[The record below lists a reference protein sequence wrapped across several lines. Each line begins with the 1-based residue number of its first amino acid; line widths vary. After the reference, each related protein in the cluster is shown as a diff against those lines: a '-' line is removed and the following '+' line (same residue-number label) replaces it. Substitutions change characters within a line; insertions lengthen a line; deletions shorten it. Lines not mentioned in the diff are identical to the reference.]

1 MENVINLI
9 VTRAVSGKI
18 FQILELAS
26 WDGFGLTTY
35 LYKISNKLWITLGK
49 FE

>member
-18 FQILELAS
+18 SKYWTIY
-26 WDGFGLTTY
+26 TY
-35 LYKISNKLWITLGK
+35 D
-49 FE
+49 FM